1 MAQQYDLIPWQFSA
15 EDYGTHSGNYLQKL
29 KDLVTE
35 YNGVLTAVNAQLVAA
50 EDSAAIKSDII
61 NLRDIDIAALVSQ
74 MTNLRNETVALRDA
88 AEAIALADINGTSPD
103 FLNVKINGVAV
114 YHPGNKPSK
123 SDVGLSAVNNTSDVD
138 KPISMAAQALLDEI
152 EILALAGIAL

>member
-1 MAQQYDLIPWQFSA
+1 MAEQFPLIEWQFSA

-74 MTNLRNETVALRDA
+74 MTNLRNETFALRDA

-103 FLNVKINGVAV
+103 FINVKINGVAV
-114 YHPGNKPSK
+114 YHPGNKPTPAALGAASQI
-123 SDVGLSAVNNTSDVD
+123 DLN
-138 KPISMAAQALLDEI
+138 AAQKTADDALFFS
-152 EILALAGIAL
+152 IANGL